1 MVTFQTEATNK
12 FMTELDLFKD
22 RKALFKLDYTEEAYM
37 LSIKKTWF
45 ARVGGNQGDQTHSGK
60 NEREDGG

>member
-1 MVTFQTEATNK
+1 
-12 FMTELDLFKD
+12 
-22 RKALFKLDYTEEAYM
+22 LFKLDYTEEAYM